1 MQLLRP
7 RIIDK
12 IFFSENLFLLVLEYL
27 STETIKPGQFFAIKV
42 TNSFDPLLRR
52 PFSVFDVQR
61 DSISFLIQ
69 VKGKGTKLLK
79 EKKIGDIL
87 DILGPLGKP
96 YPAIEAPF
104 LIAGGTGIAPLNFY
118 ARFNKIK
125 GALWGLRTKPNPH
138 LVELIK
144 NNIPELEITTEDG
157 SSGRKGLVTDYIP
170 LNNKNYLVCGP
181 MPMIEKI
188 LQILPKERTWVSL
201 EGMMGCGFG
210 ICMGCAVRK
219 KREPGYYRI
228 CTEGPLFRAD
238 SILI

>member
-1 MQLLRP
+1 MQLLKP

-12 IFFSENLFLLVLEYL
+12 IIFSENLFLLVLENL
-27 STETIKPGQFFAIKV
+27 STEPLSPGQFFAIKV
-42 TNSFDPLLRR
+42 IDSFSPLLRR
-52 PFSVFDVQR
+52 PFSIFDTQKEN
-61 DSISFLIQ
+61 ISFLIQ

-79 EKKIGDIL
+79 DKKIGDAL

-96 YPAIEAPF
+96 YLSIETPF

-125 GALWGLRTKPNPH
+125 GALWGLRTKPNPR

-144 NNIPELEITTEDG
+144 NNIPALEITTEDG

-170 LNNKNYLVCGP
+170 LNHKNYLVCGP
-181 MPMIEKI
+181 TPMIEKI
-188 LQILPKERTWVSL
+188 LQILPEERTWVSL

-210 ICMGCAVRK
+210 VCMGCAVK
-219 KREPGYYRI
+219 KRKEPGYYRI

-238 SILI
+238 SIMI